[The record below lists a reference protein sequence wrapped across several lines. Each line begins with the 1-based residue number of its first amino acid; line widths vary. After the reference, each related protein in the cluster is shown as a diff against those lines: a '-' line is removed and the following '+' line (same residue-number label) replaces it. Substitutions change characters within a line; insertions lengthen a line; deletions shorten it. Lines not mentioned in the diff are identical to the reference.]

1 MNDRNQHGGAF
12 PATAW
17 SLVGRAGSATSAER
31 SAALNVLLTRYLPAL
46 RARLV
51 LEKGL
56 RESEA
61 EDLLQ
66 DFIAQKILEQDLIAQ
81 ADRAKGRFRTFVLTA
96 LDRYAIDRTRFDRA
110 SKRSA
115 PHADAEA
122 LADVAARD
130 SEPSRAFDRQWARQ
144 VIDEAVARMNAH
156 CQATGRLDLWELFCC
171 RILDPALADVPP
183 EPYER
188 LIERFKFASPGAASN
203 ALVTAK
209 RMFERSLRSVVR
221 EYAAD
226 ENEIEAELAELRA
239 VVCGG

>member
-1 MNDRNQHGGAF
+1 MNVGEKPAGAF

-17 SLVGRAGSATSAER
+17 SLVDRAGSATPAER
-31 SAALNVLLTRYLPAL
+31 SAALEALLKRYLPAL

-56 RESEA
+56 REAEA

-66 DFIAQKILEQDLIAQ
+66 GFVAQKILEQHLLAQ

-96 LDRYAIDRTRFDRA
+96 LDRYVIDRARFDRA

-115 PHADAEA
+115 PHAPQEA
-122 LADVAARD
+122 LASVAAPG
-130 SEPSRAFDRQWARQ
+130 EAPSRAFDRQWARE
-144 VIDEAVARMNAH
+144 VIGEAVARMQAH
-156 CQATGRLDLWELFCC
+156 SRASGREDLWELFRC
-171 RILDPALADVPP
+171 RVLAPALEDVAP

-188 LIERFKFASPGAASN
+188 LIERFGFASPAAASN

-209 RMFERSLRSVVR
+209 RMFERCLRSVVG
-221 EYAAD
+221 EYAAG
-226 ENEIEAELAELRA
+226 EEEIEAELADLRA
-239 VVCGG
+239 VVGG